1 MIRNNKETNWRLRML
16 FQDSDELA
24 RAAIATTSSVA
35 ITIREYASFEL
46 RSAAKILV
54 ANRRT
59 ISLTIIYGTPSPNPL

>member
-35 ITIREYASFEL
+35 ITIRVGRQNLLLPPKCHGSSIIVKEFL
-46 RSAAKILV
+46 LV
-54 ANRRT
+54 YRV
-59 ISLTIIYGTPSPNPL
+59 L